1 MGEAKLMNSFWAVR
15 RIRYYQ
21 MFTIP
26 GSIPH
31 TTTLITFITPTCA
44 KEYLSYVSEHGFFLS
59 ERLPPGYVIS
69 DTQDEC
75 IYISPYSQFQ
85 CLFRRAPH
93 VILKP
98 WLGPGK
104 TDGKLITGN
113 EGGYC
118 NVSREIEKEGA
129 TRSLR
134 ITPETEPKELQRT
147 LSYLAT
153 ELKVESCRLTALAP
167 TKELATTICFCSV
180 HDAVIVKT
188 YLTSQ
193 KAFSGPDGRI
203 VSYVKS
209 PTDKPIENLGWH
221 KVSKPKPIET
231 LPVGRS
237 VTLGVP
243 KANGNTHKSLTKND
257 LCSFLAVGEL
267 EINTHPSDEIDRDSE
282 SYRDEMITP
291 KEAEPKRDVYLTE
304 IHQSSR
310 DPIVAV
316 NIVNSEPS
324 MLVTGSFHPGPFPLD
339 EIAQTQD
346 VPGVATQAEV
356 LVYQS
361 LSPRKAEIEIV
372 DRLELDPPKNALK
385 LLNTN
390 QVRSEPNSREGSIKN
405 FLNTLPLLNK
415 ELLES

>member
-1 MGEAKLMNSFWAVR
+1 MYEDLCLAVRLNDKINRTWTVPLAQTIIVTNLPSSMGEAKLMNSFWAVR

-31 TTTLITFITPTCA
+31 TTALITFITPTCA

-59 ERLPPGYVIS
+59 ERLPPGYAIS

-134 ITPETEPKELQRT
+134 ITPETEPKEPQRT

-153 ELKVESCRLTALAP
+153 ELVCFPNP
-167 TKELATTICFCSV
+167 T
-180 HDAVIVKT
+180 
-188 YLTSQ
+188 
-193 KAFSGPDGRI
+193 
-203 VSYVKS
+203 
-209 PTDKPIENLGWH
+209 
-221 KVSKPKPIET
+221 
-231 LPVGRS
+231 
-237 VTLGVP
+237 VP
-243 KANGNTHKSLTKND
+243 FN
-257 LCSFLAVGEL
+257 
-267 EINTHPSDEIDRDSE
+267 P
-282 SYRDEMITP
+282 
-291 KEAEPKRDVYLTE
+291 
-304 IHQSSR
+304 
-310 DPIVAV
+310 
-316 NIVNSEPS
+316 NIYIS
-324 MLVTGSFHPGPFPLD
+324 
-339 EIAQTQD
+339 
-346 VPGVATQAEV
+346 
-356 LVYQS
+356 
-361 LSPRKAEIEIV
+361 
-372 DRLELDPPKNALK
+372 
-385 LLNTN
+385 
-390 QVRSEPNSREGSIKN
+390 
-405 FLNTLPLLNK
+405 
-415 ELLES
+415 